1 MGVDGEEKAI
11 ARIGHLLIQSRYLSV
26 ISVKWWSSCHG
37 TFSRKPS
44 GAIILRFNSRYGSE
58 FKIYTR
64 RYTQDVKQDANLA
77 IPQQRQT
84 FPKNEII
91 NGKKVSLL
99 FVLFESSEKIQTSI
113 CQQQVSDFIS
123 QTVLDEESELRKY
136 SNDRKS
142 KFECVL
148 KTRTHFE

>member
-1 MGVDGEEKAI
+1 MEV
-11 ARIGHLLIQSRYLSV
+11 
-26 ISVKWWSSCHG
+26 
-37 TFSRKPS
+37 
-44 GAIILRFNSRYGSE
+44 NSRYIPGD
-58 FKIYTR
+58 
-64 RYTQDVKQDANLA
+64 TQDVKQDANLA

-99 FVLFESSEKIQTSI
+99 FVLFESNEKIQTSI

-123 QTVLDEESELRKY
+123 QTVLDEKSELRKY